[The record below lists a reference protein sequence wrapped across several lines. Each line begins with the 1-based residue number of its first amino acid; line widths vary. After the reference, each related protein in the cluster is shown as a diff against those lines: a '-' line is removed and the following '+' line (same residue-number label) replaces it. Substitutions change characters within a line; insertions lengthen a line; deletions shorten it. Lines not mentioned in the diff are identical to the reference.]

1 MPIPT
6 TVKTDRSGTTETWGV
21 VCPTHADLPRSCR
34 PSDSERRKRGGSPEL
49 TPDVRPRHCRGVT
62 CRCSRSNVTEG
73 GNDGNDG
80 NEGGGPDFMPGN
92 DTDHYSRVTRDHVSL
107 IVRGICNDGNDGN
120 EGGGPDFM
128 PGNDTDHY
136 SRTTR
141 NHVSLILRGICN
153 DGNDGN
159 EGGVGD
165 TGSVSDR
172 LPVCSVLG
180 RHPGE
185 KAPHSSQISS
195 WGVPIPRYAHRP
207 DGSRVGVF
215 RSVTTSDPR
224 RLVRLPPAGRRL
236 ENVTFGRVAGAKNL
250 VTLRADVTPSNRT
263 ASPRWIVSRRLANH
277 RRSPRR

>member
-34 PSDSERRKRGGSPEL
+34 PSDSERRKRGGSPGL

-73 GNDGNDG
+73 G
-80 NEGGGPDFMPGN
+80 
-92 DTDHYSRVTRDHVSL
+92 
-107 IVRGICNDGNDGN
+107 NDGNDGN